1 MLVARMFTNI
11 ICLNLRSVGFRCESV
26 KKKFVLNEKGL
37 KFINSNRFI
46 ITCAIF
52 TSSQINFVCLQ
63 LLQYSKFN
71 NPDSVVRDVTSTAQA
86 ICVDDLVS
94 GYYDH
99 ANVTLFLTVAIILPI
114 SSAVAGTLTLL
125 CNYQRIQ
132 KKAQDDS
139 QRPQIIGAV
148 VTGIYV
154 VLYILSSDI
163 LAVIHYVEKWDEYR
177 FNDALHHTFQLQI
190 TWITLVTE
198 CLLSFLALLCSLCF
212 IIHKDEQKFRHKW
225 YHIVTYP
232 LSLLRSHIYPVL
244 FILGMPLLA
253 TGTCAYLFYIPF
265 IRIAHR
271 VIIIVIISSS
281 ALFLAILLCFF
292 WLSKG
297 HIKHFISFLVVPVV
311 FVSAHIDY
319 ILVAWLTE
327 PSKTTSVSIL
337 ALSIILYLFILSH
350 LVYEKVQRKLK
361 DLRALLLIT
370 IAIVFPGILLV
381 ALHVLSFYILPIP
394 AIQLTDYLDNI
405 FQISIVIFAA
415 LISYK
420 VFSHEDSEAK
430 KFFKK
435 FNETFASRN
444 TKPSQKQEL
453 PTHSVLTKE
462 SRLCVN
468 LTWNN
473 EDVKVNEAEMN
484 RKNITV
490 KLKETALILQFIGH
504 NNTKKYIK
512 LLAEDVTLNLGSIS
526 QNKNQ
531 VNFPLSKA
539 KLAFKYLSPFRNEQV
554 TVALTEASIGRELIP
569 ASEYMLHI
577 DSKGSNTAVWLI
589 TNPLSC
595 ISKDIN
601 IDCLEIPLQ
610 CYSSKTVPSNQ
621 GGVYCQLAHVISL
634 SDETTCPP
642 QKIISAWIDEKI
654 EQLLVPYSSV
664 TIKVNCDGNSKYF
677 QINGKTEIVKEQLA
691 RNAKIRLM
699 KQFVELRYSI
709 KINAGEFEITK
720 SDDNTRLIV
729 KYSGHSLLSVPTSA
743 KFTTVKLVTEARK
756 ATLRYEYHTEDI
768 EVEHNSVSIK
778 LLQDS
783 KGHHYYSIDGN
794 LPIPIARYPNFKVT
808 CEEGTQITCLQ
819 QSSADTTFELTEN
832 YLEVQYEDESTVYLN
847 VPYDSDE
854 IYKLE
859 LLMVDRDYYSS
870 YLYIPYPE
878 TLHSRDIFEKAGEA
892 FGQVVLS
899 MPK

>member
-94 GYYDH
+94 GYFEH
-99 ANVTLFLTVAIILPI
+99 ANVMLYLTVAIILPI

-139 QRPQIIGAV
+139 QHPHIIGAV

-154 VLYILSSDI
+154 VMYILSSDI

-177 FNDALHHTFQLQI
+177 YYDALHHTFQLKI

-232 LSLLRSHIYPVL
+232 LSLLHSHIYPVL

-337 ALSIILYLFILSH
+337 ALSIILYLFILSR

-361 DLRALLLIT
+361 DQRVLLLIT

-381 ALHVLSFYILPIP
+381 ALHVSSFYILPIP

-435 FNETFASRN
+435 FNETVASRN
-444 TKPSQKQEL
+444 TKPIQKQGNL
-453 PTHSVLTKE
+453 TKSVLTKE
-462 SRLCVN
+462 SRLCVK

-473 EDVKVNEAEMN
+473 EDVKVIEAEMN

-490 KLKETALILQFIGH
+490 TLKETALILQLRGH
-504 NNTKKYIK
+504 KGTKKYIK
-512 LLAEDVTLNLGSIS
+512 LLAEDVTLDLGSTS
-526 QNKNQ
+526 LNKKQ
-531 VNFPLSKA
+531 VCLPLSEVKSV
-539 KLAFKYLSPFRNEQV
+539 FKYLSPFRSEQV
-554 TVALTEASIGRELIP
+554 TVALTEASIGHKLIP
-569 ASEYMLHI
+569 ASEYMLQVN
-577 DSKGSNTAVWLI
+577 SNEGNTAVTMTRNL
-589 TNPLSC
+589 LSC
-595 ISKDIN
+595 ISDN
-601 IDCLEIPLQ
+601 RNTYCLEIPL
-610 CYSSKTVPSNQ
+610 
-621 GGVYCQLAHVISL
+621 
-634 SDETTCPP
+634 
-642 QKIISAWIDEKI
+642 
-654 EQLLVPYSSV
+654 
-664 TIKVNCDGNSKYF
+664 
-677 QINGKTEIVKEQLA
+677 
-691 RNAKIRLM
+691 
-699 KQFVELRYSI
+699 
-709 KINAGEFEITK
+709 
-720 SDDNTRLIV
+720 
-729 KYSGHSLLSVPTSA
+729 
-743 KFTTVKLVTEARK
+743 
-756 ATLRYEYHTEDI
+756 
-768 EVEHNSVSIK
+768 
-778 LLQDS
+778 
-783 KGHHYYSIDGN
+783 
-794 LPIPIARYPNFKVT
+794 
-808 CEEGTQITCLQ
+808 
-819 QSSADTTFELTEN
+819 
-832 YLEVQYEDESTVYLN
+832 
-847 VPYDSDE
+847 
-854 IYKLE
+854 
-859 LLMVDRDYYSS
+859 
-870 YLYIPYPE
+870 
-878 TLHSRDIFEKAGEA
+878 
-892 FGQVVLS
+892 
-899 MPK
+899 

>member
-1 MLVARMFTNI
+1 MKL
-11 ICLNLRSVGFRCESV
+11 
-26 KKKFVLNEKGL
+26 
-37 KFINSNRFI
+37 INSHRFI

-52 TSSQINFVCLQ
+52 TSLQINVVCLQ

-94 GYYDH
+94 GYFEH
-99 ANVTLFLTVAIILPI
+99 ANVMLYLTVAIILPI

-132 KKAQDDS
+132 KKVKDDN
-139 QRPQIIGAV
+139 QRPHIIGAV

-177 FNDALHHTFQLQI
+177 YYDALHHTFQLQI

-198 CLLSFLALLCSLCF
+198 CLLSFLVLLCSLCF
-212 IIHKDEQKFRHKW
+212 IIHEDEQKFRYKW

-232 LSLLRSHIYPVL
+232 LSLLRSYISAVL
-244 FILGMPLLA
+244 FILGMPLVTIGICIL
-253 TGTCAYLFYIPF
+253 LFYVPF

-271 VIIIVIISSS
+271 VIIIVIIYSS
-281 ALFLAILLCFF
+281 ALFLAILICFL

-337 ALSIILYLFILSH
+337 ALSIILYLFILSR

-361 DLRALLLIT
+361 DQRVLLLIT

-381 ALHVLSFYILPIP
+381 ALHVSSFYILPIP

-430 KFFKK
+430 KFFIK

-444 TKPSQKQEL
+444 TKPIRKQEL

-462 SRLCVN
+462 SRLCVK
-468 LTWNN
+468 LKWKN
-473 EDVKVNEAEMN
+473 EDVKVIEAKMN

-490 KLKETALILQFIGH
+490 KLKETALILQLRGH
-504 NNTKKYIK
+504 KGTIKYIK
-512 LLAEDVTLNLGSIS
+512 LLAEDVILDLGTMS
-526 QNKNQ
+526 QNKKQ
-531 VNFPLSKA
+531 VYLPLSQVE
-539 KLAFKYLSPFRNEQV
+539 LVFKYLSPFGSEKV
-554 TVALTEASIGRELIP
+554 TVALTEASIGHKLIP
-569 ASEYMLHI
+569 ASEYMLQI
-577 DSKGSNTAVWLI
+577 NSNEGNTAVLL
-589 TNPLSC
+589 TRNLLSC
-595 ISKDIN
+595 ISDN
-601 IDCLEIPLQ
+601 RNTYRLEIPLQ
-610 CYSSKTVPSNQ
+610 CCSSKTISGNQ

-634 SDETTCPP
+634 SDETRDPP

-677 QINGKTEIVKEQLA
+677 QIKGEKDILKKRLE
-691 RNAKIRLM
+691 RNTKFRLT
-699 KQFVELRYSI
+699 KQSVELRYSI
-709 KINAGEFEITK
+709 KKGNDGEFEITK
-720 SDDNTRLIV
+720 SDDNTCLIV
-729 KYSGHSLLSVPTSA
+729 NYRGQNVLSVPKTA
-743 KFTTVKLVTEARK
+743 KFTTVKLLTTSKKVK
-756 ATLRYEYHTEDI
+756 IQYENYPAE
-768 EVEHNSVSIK
+768 EVKVGHSSAMK
-778 LLQDS
+778 LCQGS
-783 KGHHYYSIDGN
+783 GHCYYYSIGDTEI
-794 LPIPIARYPNFKVT
+794 LIARFPSFKLI
-808 CEEGTQITCLQ
+808 CKEGTQISLQ
-819 QSSADTTFELTEN
+819 QFSVDTTFELKRN
-832 YLEVQYEDESTVYLN
+832 HLDVQYRDENTVRLK
-847 VPYDSDE
+847 VPYNSDKT
-854 IYKLE
+854 YKLE
-859 LLMVDRDYYSS
+859 LVTMDQDHYSS
-870 YLYIPYPE
+870 YLYIPYPQ
-878 TLHSRDIFEKAGEA
+878 TLQSRDVFEIAGEA
-892 FGQVVLS
+892 FGRHVSLS
-899 MPK
+899 MP